1 MPEREVKLRRIAH
14 VELRVRDLGESTLFY
29 RDLLGLARVDAD
41 PPNERVCV
49 CTTASGA
56 GEGFEVVLTEG
67 LPPGTEVAGLDHV
80 SFEVAT
86 RRDVREIYEVARQRQ
101 VRATQPR
108 MFDGHYQTYLF
119 DPNGYKIEVIARH
132 GRPGE
137 ADAEPG

>member
-1 MPEREVKLRRIAH
+1 MPEREVSLRRIAH
-14 VELRVRDLGESTLFY
+14 VELRVRDLAESTLFY
-29 RDLLGLARVDAD
+29 RDLLGLERADAD

-49 CTTASGA
+49 CTSVSAT
-56 GEGFEVVLTEG
+56 GEGFGVVLTEG

-80 SFEVAT
+80 SFEVRT
-86 RRDVREIYEVARQRQ
+86 RRDVREIYEAARQRQ

-108 MFDGHYQTYLF
+108 MFDGHYQIYLF

-137 ADAEPG
+137 AEPEPT